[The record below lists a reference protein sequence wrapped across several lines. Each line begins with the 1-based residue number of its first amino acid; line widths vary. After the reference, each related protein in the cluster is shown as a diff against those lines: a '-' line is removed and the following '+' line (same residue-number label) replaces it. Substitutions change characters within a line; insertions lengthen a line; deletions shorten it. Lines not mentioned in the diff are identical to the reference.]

1 MNPSQDFG
9 AAFRAQRLAAGFTQ
23 AALAQR
29 AGCRRQTIVAIEAGQ
44 NIELCTLL
52 AALSAMGKELGLPV
66 RFVRKPAT
74 SAFHQNRW
82 LGNEVDWLW

>member
-44 NIELCTLL
+44 CVQSHTLI
-52 AALSAMGKELGLPV
+52 AALAAMGKVLSIGGATDLV
-66 RFVRKPAT
+66 RASR
-74 SAFHQNRW
+74 AFF
-82 LGNEVDWLW
+82 

>member
-1 MNPSQDFG
+1 MVLDAIREG
-9 AAFRAQRLAAGFTQ
+9 AMLR
-23 AALAQR
+23 
-29 AGCRRQTIVAIEAGQ
+29 V
-44 NIELCTLL
+44 
-52 AALSAMGKELGLPV
+52 GLPV